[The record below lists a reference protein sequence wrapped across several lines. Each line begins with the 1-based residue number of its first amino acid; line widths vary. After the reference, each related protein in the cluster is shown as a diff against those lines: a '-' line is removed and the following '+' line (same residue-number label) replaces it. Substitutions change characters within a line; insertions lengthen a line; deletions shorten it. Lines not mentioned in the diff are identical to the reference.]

1 MFALGDVLQRWKSV
15 TDLFVPPPSD
25 VSLGELAAAC
35 QKANVH
41 HLAIVLRQIVVSR
54 RGRWEVDDQAFIR
67 RSLEQLLD
75 AKGVEVALRNF
86 PSGPAGG
93 FDLCERHH

>member
-1 MFALGDVLQRWKSV
+1 MRRRVL
-15 TDLFVPPPSD
+15 
-25 VSLGELAAAC
+25 
-35 QKANVH
+35 ANKDRLVRTRRQVEK
-41 HLAIVLRQIVVSR
+41 AIVLRQIVISR

-86 PSGPAGG
+86 PSGPVGG
-93 FDLCERHH
+93 FDLCERHR